1 MNSTP
6 IWLEDCRLLAL
17 LVVASAGG
25 IVAAAQVMEHAFGHA
40 PCPLCLMQRLW
51 FMGAG
56 LLALGG
62 LAHSPLRG
70 FWPLLSGLAAV
81 AGAGFALRQ
90 LWLQGLPADQVPACT
105 PPIDFMIQGGYAGL
119 DILRAMTS
127 GTGDCAKVGWRF
139 LGLTFAGWALVG
151 FVMLIALNV
160 LQLRGILRRWS

>member
-1 MNSTP
+1 MTVATA
-6 IWLEDCRLLAL
+6 WLEDCRLLAL
-17 LVVASAGG
+17 LVVAGAGG

-51 FMGAG
+51 FIFAG

-62 LAHSPLRG
+62 LAHSPMRG
-70 FWPLLSGLAAV
+70 FWPLLSALAAT

-139 LGLTFAGWALVG
+139 LGLTFAGWALAG
-151 FVMLIALNV
+151 FAALIALNT
-160 LQLRGILRRWS
+160 LQLRAILRRWS